1 MITQFEFACAL
12 MAGHCYQTNRSA
24 SEINWLPI
32 PSGWLEVQHVPNPIA
47 LTYGGFEMSVF
58 QSEVN
63 SNDIVI
69 SFAGTNPTELGDW
82 TSGNVPLA
90 LGVVSDQLK
99 QAVDYY
105 LKFKAANPNANI
117 TFTGHSLGGGIAAL
131 MGVFFG
137 MQAVTFDQAPFAKTA
152 AQGLFGTPSGAIDLQ
167 TYLLGKT
174 YTDPVMAATRD
185 AAVADLGTF
194 LTSQQANGG
203 IPNSDLV
210 STYRVA
216 GEFTSSGIVG
226 TLFNPIGP
234 TATWLQH
241 GLTSA
246 SSFTELHDM
255 ALLTAFLQSQQTAAT
270 GMALND
276 VTFKLTELLGMIF
289 DPKLYAYSTG
299 KANDK
304 NVNYLENIV
313 RHQAGD
319 VGGLPI
325 GGDAMV
331 TRFTKDLWKLA
342 QNGGLTLH
350 DGSSLNTSQNELS
363 KTLMAFAM
371 QKYYEETSTS
381 AGYKK
386 ELFAP
391 VTGGIQ
397 FDMADVSKTFAT
409 AIANNAKLNLAD
421 AKGVDLY
428 LKNYLAQSSFT
439 DAERQLILSVLPYQR
454 DWYVQ
459 AGVSGL
465 ATTDALNRGA
475 FMLGGSGSDALVGGS
490 AADLLVGNAGDDV
503 LMGGT
508 GNDTL
513 LGGKGNDTYVFQSG
527 DGLDTILDSDGQG
540 SIVYDGVTLA
550 DGAQYGDAR
559 VHRDASGH
567 LYVDVGSSSLV
578 IDGNI
583 VIERQQA
590 GNDSTFVSSFERKA
604 A

>member
-1 MITQFEFACAL
+1 
-12 MAGHCYQTNRSA
+12 
-24 SEINWLPI
+24 
-32 PSGWLEVQHVPNPIA
+32 
-47 LTYGGFEMSVF
+47 
-58 QSEVN
+58 
-63 SNDIVI
+63 
-69 SFAGTNPTELGDW
+69 
-82 TSGNVPLA
+82 
-90 LGVVSDQLK
+90 
-99 QAVDYY
+99 
-105 LKFKAANPNANI
+105 
-117 TFTGHSLGGGIAAL
+117 
-131 MGVFFG
+131 
-137 MQAVTFDQAPFAKTA
+137 
-152 AQGLFGTPSGAIDLQ
+152 
-167 TYLLGKT
+167 
-174 YTDPVMAATRD
+174 
-185 AAVADLGTF
+185 
-194 LTSQQANGG
+194 
-203 IPNSDLV
+203 
-210 STYRVA
+210 
-216 GEFTSSGIVG
+216 
-226 TLFNPIGP
+226 
-234 TATWLQH
+234 
-241 GLTSA
+241 
-246 SSFTELHDM
+246 M
-255 ALLTAFLQSQQTAAT
+255 ALLTAFLQSGDTPSSTAT
-270 GMALND
+270 DHTLGQ
-276 VTFKLTELLGMIF
+276 VTFKLPDLLKMIF
-289 DPKLYAYSTG
+289 DNKLFYHDPLDL
-299 KANDK
+299 KANAP
-304 NVNYLENIV
+304 VNFLENLV
-313 RHQAGD
+313 RHQAD
-319 VGGLPI
+319 NVGSVPV

-342 QNGGLTLH
+342 QDGGLTLH

-397 FDMADVSKTFAT
+397 FDMANVSKTFAT
-409 AIANNAKLNLAD
+409 AFANNAKLNLAD

-428 LKNYLAQSSFT
+428 FRNYLAQSSFT
-439 DAERQLILSVLPYQR
+439 DAERQFILSVLPYQR